1 MIGGFDIK
9 GLPHI
14 YATDPSGSP
23 VCYVGSCSEWK
34 ANAIGRNSKQVCEYL
49 EKNYKEECSLDEA
62 LKLATK
68 ALMDVVE
75 SGNKNIELLV
85 ITKTEARQLNEA
97 EIEKLIASLKE

>member
-1 MIGGFDIK
+1 MNDF
-9 GLPHI
+9 
-14 YATDPSGSP
+14 
-23 VCYVGSCSEWK
+23 
-34 ANAIGRNSKQVCEYL
+34 
-49 EKNYKEECSLDEA
+49 LDEA